1 MTPEELIAAVEE
13 GNPPVIVVIRSPRQF
28 RDGHWSGAISISL
41 QSDHFFQAEYEF
53 RQCVLTSVKRGEL

>member
-28 RDGHWSGAISISL
+28 RDGHCSGAINISL
-41 QSDHFFQAEYEF
+41 SPIISFKLSMSLGN
-53 RQCVLTSVKRGEL
+53 VS